1 MTLLLGQ
8 WQATYFR
15 DAFGLREAK
24 LELIPINIRNA
35 AFPRNRW
42 YYQLL
47 PEISNGLRADILHLS
62 FPVPIDRRKF
72 ERPVVCS
79 LHDMYP
85 YDAPR
90 NFGYAR
96 VLFNRAFL
104 RRCLTESDA
113 VVCSSDF
120 TLHRV
125 RQRLPNMIGNKVTRI
140 YQSVGHLARS
150 ERPPAQADLR
160 YQPFLLAVA
169 QHRRNKNLDLLLEA
183 FAELRRRNRSGR
195 ALRLLLVGAP
205 GPETARLCDLV
216 RQHRLQEHVV
226 FGSNLLDGELSWL
239 YRRCELMIVPSGV
252 EGFCFPLVEALQCGS
267 RVLCSDIPVLREVGG
282 TQCSYFPLES
292 RDPKS
297 ELAEAIERALLQP
310 SPLPQVDD
318 RFSSVEIAR
327 QYTALYSSLPSEHQA
342 AALRKQLENAFD
354 QRAS

>member
-8 WQATYFR
+8 WQAAYFR
-15 DAFGLREAK
+15 EAFGLRETK
-24 LELIPINIRNA
+24 LELIPIKIRNGA
-35 AFPRNRW
+35 LSRNRW

-47 PEISNGLRADILHLS
+47 PEVSAHLKADVVHLS

-85 YDAPR
+85 YDALR

-125 RQRLPNMIGNKVTRI
+125 KQRLPNMLGNKVTRI
-140 YQSVGHLARS
+140 YQSVGHLGHNECTPS
-150 ERPPAQADLR
+150 DSDLR
-160 YQPFLLAVA
+160 HQPFLLAVA

-183 FAELRRRNRSGR
+183 FAELRRRSRSSR
-195 ALRLLLVGAP
+195 LRLLLVGAP
-205 GPETARLCDLV
+205 GPETGRLRDLV
-216 RQHRLQEHVV
+216 QQHRLQQHVV

-297 ELAEAIERALLQP
+297 ELAAAIERALLQP
-310 SPLPQVDD
+310 LPLPQVDD
-318 RFSSVEIAR
+318 RFSPVEIAR
-327 QYTALYSSLPSEHQA
+327 QYTSLYSSLPSDHQA
-342 AALRKQLENAFD
+342 AALRRQLENAFD